1 MPGDNRFR
9 FDDDQ
14 DISPSGPKTMDQNPK
29 YPILDPEG
37 RARMF
42 PLQYGQLLAE
52 SKDFQAEVVAGTEKG
67 AEARNQ
73 AKEE

>member
-1 MPGDNRFR
+1 MPADYRFR

-14 DISPSGPKTMDQNPK
+14 GISPSGPKTMNQDPK
-29 YPILDPEG
+29 HPILAPEP

-42 PLQYGQLLAE
+42 PLPYRQLLAE
-52 SKDFQAEVVAGTEKG
+52 CKDLKTEAVTGTKEG

-73 AKEE
+73 ANEK